1 MMTTLAL
8 LRVPYEDVHTLD
20 AISHALDLL
29 EVGQTPS
36 GTGSTS
42 VIIAQEE
49 QSKGS
54 LLELRGLGKGLWRGE
69 DAQEYVNKLRRE
81 WKE

>member
-8 LRVPYEDVHTLD
+8 LRVPYEYVHTLD

-49 QSKGS
+49 QGVMS
-54 LLELRGLGKGLWRGE
+54 LLELRGLGKTLWRGE